1 MPNMRHIILIRHA
14 AAEASS
20 HTDADSDR
28 KLTELGQ
35 KQAQTAARWLAD
47 HLQESPRIL
56 CSTAERTRETAAAL
70 LGVYPKANVH
80 YVAEIYEATPAALMA
95 VLDKDHH
102 SPLVLV
108 GHNPGLESV
117 LALLCTGQSSAVRG
131 MSTGAIAW
139 LTAPQGAVAP
149 GCAELKQF
157 WTP

>member
-1 MPNMRHIILIRHA
+1 MSTMRHIILIRHA

-20 HTDADSDR
+20 GTGADIDR
-28 KLTELGQ
+28 MLSELGQ
-35 KQAQTAARWLAD
+35 KQAQAAARWLGE
-47 HLQESPRIL
+47 HLHESPRIL
-56 CSTAERTRETAAAL
+56 CSTAQRTRETAAAL
-70 LGVYPKANVH
+70 VGVYTKANVH
-80 YVAEIYEATPAALMA
+80 YLAEIYEATPATLMA
-95 VLDKDHH
+95 VLDADHH

-139 LTAPQGAVAP
+139 LTAPHGGVAP